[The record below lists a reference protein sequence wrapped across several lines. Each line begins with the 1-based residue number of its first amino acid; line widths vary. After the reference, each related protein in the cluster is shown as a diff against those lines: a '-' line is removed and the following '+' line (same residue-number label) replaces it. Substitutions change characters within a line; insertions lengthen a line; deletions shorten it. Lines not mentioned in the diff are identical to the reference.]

1 MPHIRGIELRSDHW
15 NYTVSR
21 PPAILFGE
29 PSLLL
34 IFAASRPSIVATD
47 LIDERGQTEPG
58 AEERRA
64 GNALPSATRSD
75 TEIPGTISP
84 NLLR

>member
-34 IFAASRPSIVATD
+34 IFAASRLSIVATD
-47 LIDERGQTEPG
+47 LIDERSQTEPG
-58 AEERRA
+58 AEA
-64 GNALPSATRSD
+64 PSRKRLAF
-75 TEIPGTISP
+75 GYTI
-84 NLLR
+84 RY